1 MNDLEKIE
9 EDETDVTQ
17 LDMANAIRFLAID
30 AVEEKV
36 RMLGK
41 KFSERVM
48 NIKGKVGDLDQQ
60 RLFLLAGILA
70 EEENLEL
77 ADDLGLEEM
86 TSVLKSITD
95 KIDDNI

>member
-1 MNDLEKIE
+1 
-9 EDETDVTQ
+9 
-17 LDMANAIRFLAID
+17 MANVSIEINNREFLIACSD
-30 AVEEKV
+30 GDEEKV
-36 RMLGK
+36 RMMGK

-77 ADDLGLEEM
+77 TDDLGLEEM
-86 TSVLKSITD
+86 TSVLKSIKD

>member
-1 MNDLEKIE
+1 
-9 EDETDVTQ
+9 
-17 LDMANAIRFLAID
+17 MANVSIEINNREFLIACSD
-30 AVEEKV
+30 GDEEKV

-77 ADDLGLEEM
+77 TDDLGLEEM
-86 TSVLKSITD
+86 TSVLKSIKD

>member
-1 MNDLEKIE
+1 
-9 EDETDVTQ
+9 
-17 LDMANAIRFLAID
+17 MANVSIEINNREFLIECSD
-30 AVEEKV
+30 GDEENV

-48 NIKGKVGDLDQQ
+48 KIKGKVGELDQQ

-77 ADDLGLEEM
+77 TDDLGLEEM
-86 TSVLKSITD
+86 ASVLKSITD

>member
-1 MNDLEKIE
+1 
-9 EDETDVTQ
+9 
-17 LDMANAIRFLAID
+17 MANVSIEINNREFLIACSD
-30 AVEEKV
+30 GDEEKV
-36 RMLGK
+36 RMIVR
-41 KFSERVM
+41 KFSVRVM

-77 ADDLGLEEM
+77 TDDLGLEEM
-86 TSVLKSITD
+86 ASVLKSITD

>member
-1 MNDLEKIE
+1 
-9 EDETDVTQ
+9 
-17 LDMANAIRFLAID
+17 MANVSIEINNREFLIACSD
-30 AVEEKV
+30 GDEEKV

-41 KFSERVM
+41 RFSERVM

-77 ADDLGLEEM
+77 TDDLGLEEM
-86 TSVLKSITD
+86 TSVLKSIKD

>member
-1 MNDLEKIE
+1 
-9 EDETDVTQ
+9 
-17 LDMANAIRFLAID
+17 MANVSIEINNREFLIACSHGD
-30 AVEEKV
+30 EEKV

-77 ADDLGLEEM
+77 TDDLGLEEM
-86 TSVLKSITD
+86 TSVLKSIKD

>member
-1 MNDLEKIE
+1 
-9 EDETDVTQ
+9 
-17 LDMANAIRFLAID
+17 MANVSIEINNREFLIACSD
-30 AVEEKV
+30 GDEEKV

-77 ADDLGLEEM
+77 TDDLGLEEM
-86 TSVLKSITD
+86 TSVLNSIKD

>member
-1 MNDLEKIE
+1 
-9 EDETDVTQ
+9 
-17 LDMANAIRFLAID
+17 MANVSIEINNREFLIACSD
-30 AVEEKV
+30 GDEEKV

-60 RLFLLAGILA
+60 RLFLLAGILV

-77 ADDLGLEEM
+77 TDDLGLEEM
-86 TSVLKSITD
+86 TSVLKSIKD